1 MMRKSILALA
11 LLSQNIIA
19 ADDVETL
26 RQQIDQL
33 KQDYNSRLQQLEQ
46 RLQTYETKS
55 VEIKPVSKPVENK
68 ASFNPNISVILEGRY
83 AYFKNDPANYR
94 LSGFPASYSYLSG
107 QENTLGEKGF
117 SLGHS
122 EIILSSNI
130 DDKFY
135 GQLTAALHA
144 HDGETK
150 LELEEA
156 FIQTLGLGYGLT
168 AKFGRFFSEIGYLN
182 QQHPHAWD
190 FVDAPLIYRGMFAE
204 QYNDDG
210 VQLSWLAPTPFY
222 LNIGTELLKGGH
234 FPSSGEHSGIGAYT
248 LFAKTGGDFNIE
260 NSWQAG
266 LSYWKSNDVQQ
277 RPLLMGAMFSGK
289 SQIIGANAIWKYAP
303 NGNSKSQNFKLQTEL
318 FEQRDDGYYG
328 EYIEGSLNPLYKNRH
343 RGGYIQAVYQFI
355 PQWRIGLRYDRVESS
370 YVDNGLI
377 RQCCSSEKQIG
388 RRSSIMLDW
397 SNSEYSRFRLQFN
410 RDYSIQEPDNQ
421 LFLQYIHSLGSHG
434 AHSF

>member
-33 KQDYNSRLQQLEQ
+33 KLDYNSRLQQLEEK
-46 RLQTYETKS
+46 LQTS
-55 VEIKPVSKPVENK
+55 SKPSNNK
-68 ASFNPNISVILEGRY
+68 NTFNPDISVILEGRY
-83 AYFKNDPANYR
+83 AYFKNDPESYA
-94 LSGFPASYSYLSG
+94 LSGFQLGEQVHHS
-107 QENTLGEKGF
+107 LGEKGF

-122 EIILSSNI
+122 EIVMSSNI

-144 HDGETK
+144 HDGETN

-156 FIQTLGLGYGLT
+156 FIQTLGLGHGLT
-168 AKFGRFFSEIGYLN
+168 LKFGRFFSEIGYLN
-182 QQHPHAWD
+182 QQHIHAWD
-190 FVDAPLIYRGMFAE
+190 FADEPLIYRGLFNS

-210 VQLSWLAPTPFY
+210 LQLSWLAPTSFY
-222 LNIGTELLKGGH
+222 LNMGAELLKGGH

-260 NSWQAG
+260 NSWQTG

-277 RPLLMGAMFSGK
+277 RPLLMGSMFSGK
-289 SQIIGANAIWKYAP
+289 SQILGINAVWKYAP
-303 NGNSKSQNFKLQTEL
+303 NGNSKAQNFKLQTEF
-318 FEQRDDGYYG
+318 FEQRDDGAYG
-328 EYIEGSLNPLYKNRH
+328 EEIGSPLYNNTH
-343 RGGYIQAVYQFI
+343 RGGYIQGVYQFV

-370 YVDNGLI
+370 YIDNGLI

-388 RRSSIMLDW
+388 QRSSIMLDW
-397 SNSEYSRFRLQFN
+397 SNSEFSRFRLQFN
-410 RDYSIQEPDNQ
+410 RDRSNAEPDNQ
-421 LFLQYIHSLGSHG
+421 LFLQYIFSLGSHG

>member
-33 KQDYNSRLQQLEQ
+33 KLDYNSRLQQLEEK
-46 RLQTYETKS
+46 LQIS
-55 VEIKPVSKPVENK
+55 SKPSNNK
-68 ASFNPNISVILEGRY
+68 NTFNPDISVILEGRY
-83 AYFKNDPANYR
+83 AYFKNNPENYT
-94 LSGFPASYSYLSG
+94 LSGFQLGEQVQHS
-107 QENTLGEKGF
+107 LGEKGF

-156 FIQTLGLGYGLT
+156 FIQTLGLGHGLT

-190 FVDAPLIYRGMFAE
+190 FADAPLIYRGIFAD

-210 VQLSWLAPTPFY
+210 LQLSWLAPTSFY
-222 LNIGTELLKGGH
+222 LNMGAELFKGGH
-234 FPSSGEHSGIGAYT
+234 YPSSGEHSGIGAYT
-248 LFAKTGGDFNIE
+248 LFAKTGGDFDSS

-277 RPLLMGAMFSGK
+277 RPLVMEAMFSGK
-289 SQIIGANAIWKYAP
+289 SQIVGANAVWKYAP
-303 NGNSKSQNFKLQTEL
+303 NGNSKAQNFKFQTEF
-318 FEQRDDGYYG
+318 FEQRDDGNYG
-328 EYIEGSLNPLYKNRH
+328 EENIAPIYKNRH

-355 PQWRIGLRYDRVESS
+355 PQWRVGLRYDRVESS

-377 RQCCSSEKQIG
+377 RQCCEFGKQTAH
-388 RRSSIMLDW
+388 RSSIMLDW
-397 SNSEYSRFRLQFN
+397 SNSEFSRFRLQFN
-410 RDYSIQEPDNQ
+410 RDLSNKEPDNQ
-421 LFLQYIHSLGSHG
+421 LFLQYVHSLGSHG

>member
-19 ADDVETL
+19 AEDVETL
-26 RQQIDQL
+26 QQQLDQL
-33 KQDYNSRLQQLEQ
+33 KQDYNTRLQQLEQ
-46 RLQTYETKS
+46 RLQTSSEKTSPKS
-55 VEIKPVSKPVENK
+55 T
-68 ASFNPNISVILEGRY
+68 FNPDISIILAARF

-94 LSGFPASYSYLSG
+94 LNGFPASNYYLSG
-107 QENTLGEKGF
+107 QENTLGEKGL
-117 SLGHS
+117 SLGES
-122 EIILSSNI
+122 ELVMSSNI

-156 FIQTLGLGYGLT
+156 FVQTLGLGHGLT

-190 FVDAPLIYRGMFAE
+190 FADAPLIYRGIFAD

-210 VQLSWLAPTPFY
+210 LQLSWLAPTSFY
-222 LNIGTELLKGGH
+222 LNMGAELFKGGH
-234 FPSSGEHSGIGAYT
+234 YPSSGEHSGIGAYT
-248 LFAKTGGDFNIE
+248 LFAKTGGDFDSS

-266 LSYWKSNDVQQ
+266 LSYWKSNDAQQ
-277 RPLLMGAMFSGK
+277 RPLVMEAMFSGK
-289 SQIIGANAIWKYAP
+289 SQIVGANAVWKYAP
-303 NGNSKSQNFKLQTEL
+303 NGNSKAQNFKFQTEF
-318 FEQRDDGYYG
+318 FEQRDDGNYG
-328 EYIEGSLNPLYKNRH
+328 EETTNPMYKNKH

-355 PQWRIGLRYDRVESS
+355 PQWRVGLRYDRVESS

-377 RQCCSSEKQIG
+377 RQCCEFGKQTAH
-388 RRSSIMLDW
+388 RSSIMLDW
-397 SNSEYSRFRLQFN
+397 SNSEFSRFRLQFN
-410 RDYSIQEPDNQ
+410 RDHSNKEPDNQ
-421 LFLQYIHSLGSHG
+421 LFLQYVHSLGSHG
-434 AHSF
+434 AHAF

>member
-1 MMRKSILALA
+1 MMRKSILAMA
-11 LLSQNIIA
+11 LFGQTVFA
-19 ADDVETL
+19 TDEVETL

-33 KQDYNSRLQQLEQ
+33 KQDYNQRLQQLEQ
-46 RLQTYETKS
+46 RLQIEQRLQTSSDKTS
-55 VEIKPVSKPVENK
+55 SKNT
-68 ASFNPNISVILEGRY
+68 FNPDISMILEGRY
-83 AYFKNDPANYR
+83 AYFKNDPLNYR
-94 LSGFPASYSYLSG
+94 LNGFPATNYSLSG

-135 GQLTAALHA
+135 GQLTTALHA

-156 FIQTLGLGYGLT
+156 FIQTLGLGHGLT

-182 QQHPHAWD
+182 QQHPHIWD
-190 FVDAPLIYRGMFAE
+190 FADAPLIYRGIFAE

-210 VQLSWLAPTPFY
+210 VQLSWLAPTSFY
-222 LNIGTELLKGGH
+222 LNIGAEFLKGGH
-234 FPSSGEHSGIGAYT
+234 FPSSGEHSRVGAYT

-277 RPLLMGAMFSGK
+277 RPLVMGSTFFGK
-289 SQIIGANAIWKYAP
+289 SQIIGANAVWKYAP
-303 NGNSKSQNFKLQTEL
+303 KGNSKMQNFKLQTEF
-318 FEQRDDGYYG
+318 FEQRDDGNYG
-328 EYIEGSLNPLYKNRH
+328 EEITNSIYKNKH

-355 PQWRIGLRYDRVESS
+355 PRWRIGLRYDRVESS
-370 YVDNGLI
+370 YTDNGLI
-377 RQCCSSEKQIG
+377 RQCCSSEKQTG
-388 RRSSIMLDW
+388 HRSSIMLDW
-397 SNSEYSRFRLQFN
+397 SNSEFSRFRLQFN
-410 RDYSIQEPDNQ
+410 RDRSNSESDNQ
-421 LFLQYIHSLGSHG
+421 LFLQYVHSLGSHG